1 MRGYLI
7 FSLNK
12 AIEVSNKISEY
23 QLNKNLIFLTDR
35 VIIYSLLRKK
45 NLKVI
50 LIQKFLKQKKFNKI
64 FLKNYKIFNKS
75 LKNLD
80 KRSSDKTNFYFNTF
94 RYLGPRDYVGVIS
107 IIDALNNIVKK
118 FKLKE
123 IILYTGFRGAIFNA
137 NVYIKIFKHFC
148 KVNKIKFSLDDSKV
162 NKKIDFLINI
172 TRLLFKLNSLTR
184 NFNFIKLRL
193 LIKKNIS
200 KIEILKKKETIL
212 IIEPAFDL
220 NFMNYKIR
228 NIFFKTFSLI
238 KNEKI
243 YLDNSFGV
251 LKKIKKKEPY
261 LDIMVNHL
269 KFNIKFNKKFIY
281 DKSKEV
287 LKFIKKNKVKKIF
300 WGVSPSPYLANI
312 LDYIKNKN
320 IEIYG
325 VQHGGKYLIQKDD
338 IYHQDSDYFF
348 CDSFLAYGVSKLF
361 NKNKYSKNTK
371 IVETGNFK
379 SNFLKKEFKNL
390 KFDHLKNN
398 ILYIPISSSFLIKPF
413 YGSMEINHYFK
424 QIEICKSLNKI
435 PYYKK
440 YVKIISRSIIF
451 GKILDQLSLEHNPIN
466 FDLVNYKN
474 LFVKSDSVLNVVKDL
489 MPKIIICDS
498 LSTALYELLFTNSE
512 IIIFLDQENL
522 PKKDVIYSLSKRVH
536 LVKNISEMKF
546 AINKIKKKNIL
557 KAKND
562 EFLKK
567 FYLNKSNEFSP
578 IN

>member
-1 MRGYLI
+1 M
-7 FSLNK
+7 
-12 AIEVSNKISEY
+12 
-23 QLNKNLIFLTDR
+23 
-35 VIIYSLLRKK
+35 
-45 NLKVI
+45 
-50 LIQKFLKQKKFNKI
+50 
-64 FLKNYKIFNKS
+64 
-75 LKNLD
+75 
-80 KRSSDKTNFYFNTF
+80 
-94 RYLGPRDYVGVIS
+94 
-107 IIDALNNIVKK
+107 
-118 FKLKE
+118 
-123 IILYTGFRGAIFNA
+123 
-137 NVYIKIFKHFC
+137 
-148 KVNKIKFSLDDSKV
+148 
-162 NKKIDFLINI
+162 
-172 TRLLFKLNSLTR
+172 
-184 NFNFIKLRL
+184 
-193 LIKKNIS
+193 
-200 KIEILKKKETIL
+200 
-212 IIEPAFDL
+212 
-220 NFMNYKIR
+220 
-228 NIFFKTFSLI
+228 
-238 KNEKI
+238 
-243 YLDNSFGV
+243 
-251 LKKIKKKEPY
+251 
-261 LDIMVNHL
+261 
-269 KFNIKFNKKFIY
+269 
-281 DKSKEV
+281 
-287 LKFIKKNKVKKIF
+287 
-300 WGVSPSPYLANI
+300 
-312 LDYIKNKN
+312 
-320 IEIYG
+320 
-325 VQHGGKYLIQKDD
+325 QHGGKYFIQKDD

-361 NKNKYSKNTK
+361 DKNKYSKNTK

-390 KFDHLKNN
+390 KFDHLKNK

-413 YGSMEINHYFK
+413 CGSMEINHYFK

-474 LFVKSDSVLNVVKDL
+474 LSVKSDSVLNVVKDL